1 MRMCVLVV
9 TAGRQRGHEKCK
21 FGGSHRGFLS
31 VIEMSEQ
38 ALEAEV
44 VRREELSCPVDD
56 KARVEVP
63 AAEVLEDHQVALKAA
78 VPCPADVRVLLPMME
93 VGDEEVLD
101 SR

>member
-1 MRMCVLVV
+1 MCVLVV

-31 VIEMSEQ
+31 AIEMSEQ
-38 ALEAEV
+38 ALEAE

-63 AAEVLEDHQVALKAA
+63 AAEVLEGH
-78 VPCPADVRVLLPMME
+78 
-93 VGDEEVLD
+93 
-101 SR
+101 